1 MTCEFKAPSYRPLMF
16 HSNYSFQNFPGG
28 PGTCWHNYNNH
39 AYPFKINVYVNVDL
53 TSNMHIMRVYHV
65 HTHMACMCDCVCV
78 FTSMFLSWQ
87 VLAIIVIANLRRY
100 VYVKHWNE
108 AKVDSNFTA
117 TGSQLALSR
126 NTTHADAIDAQRWW
140 PQANNN
146 GQPWPNNP
154 IKFI

>member
-39 AYPFKINVYVNVDL
+39 AYPFKINVYVNVDWHQ
-53 TSNMHIMRVYHV
+53 TCISCAFIMCIRICVYV
-65 HTHMACMCDCVCV
+65 WLCVCV
-78 FTSMFLSWQ
+78 YIHVSI
-87 VLAIIVIANLRRY
+87 LASVGNNSDCKFAALR
-100 VYVKHWNE
+100 VCE
-108 AKVDSNFTA
+108 ALKWSKSRFNFTA

-146 GQPWPNNP
+146 VQPWPNNP